1 MKLNMDKTNAVVI
14 SVNTMDGDLLNDV
27 FRILNREFI
36 SEEGFI
42 VNREL
47 HTTFTIF
54 GIGNMSE
61 KVISYDKEV
70 IIKTLS
76 SIMNEVNLAVEDL
89 PFISIVDANNIHN
102 KIYVYELDNK
112 IIVEDRFVSMGA
124 NAEVDT
130 ECIAAANRL
139 SYQING
145 DHRVLIPSGTY
156 ANNDRIVNI
165 YTGPQLAGIVP
176 EEILRN
182 AYRFLNRRDDKT
194 LIKKT
199 IQAIVDFNNTN
210 TAINRTAQT
219 QYYNITGYAG
229 LQPIMS
235 PVPVN
240 QQPPVYKPSPCPI
253 IIEVIDIHE
262 LNREREEIQYIM
274 MV

>member
-1 MKLNMDKTNAVVI
+1 MIKTNAVVI

-27 FRILNREFI
+27 FRILDREFT

-54 GIGNMSE
+54 SIGNMSK

-89 PFISIVDANNIHN
+89 PFISILDANNIHN
-102 KIYVYELDNK
+102 KIYVYTLDNK
-112 IIVEDRFVSMGA
+112 IIVEDRFMSMGD

-139 SYQING
+139 LYQING
-145 DHRVLIPSGTY
+145 DHRVLIPAGTY

-165 YTGPQLAGIVP
+165 YTGPRLAGIVP

-182 AYRFLNRRDDKT
+182 AYRFLNRKDDKE

-199 IQAIVDFNNTN
+199 IQVIVDFNNTSV
-210 TAINRTAQT
+210 AINRTTQT

-229 LQPIMS
+229 FQPIMS

>member
-1 MKLNMDKTNAVVI
+1 MIKTNAVVI

-27 FRILNREFI
+27 FKILNREFT
-36 SEEGFI
+36 SDEGFI

-61 KVISYDKEV
+61 KVMSYDKDV

-76 SIMNEVNLAVEDL
+76 SIMNEINLAVEDL
-89 PFISIVDANNIHN
+89 PFISIVDAGNN
-102 KIYVYELDNK
+102 KIYVYTLDNK

-139 SYQING
+139 LYQING
-145 DHRVLIPSGTY
+145 DHRVLIPAGTY

-176 EEILRN
+176 EEILIN
-182 AYRFLNRRDDKT
+182 AYRFLNRKDDKA

-199 IQAIVDFNNTN
+199 IQAIVDFNNTSA
-210 TAINRTAQT
+210 AINRTAQT

-229 LQPIMS
+229 FQPIMS
-235 PVPVN
+235 PVSVN
-240 QQPPVYKPSPCPI
+240 QQPQVRKPSPCPI

-274 MV
+274 MVRR